1 MGGLRATLSR
11 LTIGA
16 KLAGV
21 TAVLL
26 AVIGGIMLLSARSGS
41 VDHRRALVN
50 NVAGRQPALVYRYI
64 EEVLL
69 RSHGQV
75 ADPEGT
81 RDALRHTSDA
91 LLDGGAVLA
100 VQGND
105 TTIHISGQTDPTVR
119 AKLAEFRRLV
129 DELTVVGDRLLAG
142 PTDTPAWL
150 ADTVRAS
157 ALVHVT
163 ANVGNDAV
171 GRMTTVSQR
180 TVRANAQRQIELAAL
195 GIVLALGLSWL
206 LGRTMVRRLRVL
218 TAMAQATAGGDLDVR
233 FPVKS
238 GDEIGELGAALNDMT
253 DNLAELLDR
262 LEVNAARDGFSNQL
276 LEAFEM
282 ADEEADAHTVVERA
296 MAEISESIPMEVLL
310 ADSSEAHLERVAT
323 NPSAGCPGCP
333 VESPFSCMAV
343 RRGSAVVFDS
353 SEALSA
359 CSKLQ
364 GRGSGAIS
372 AVCVPV
378 TFMGKALG
386 VVHATGPDGS
396 PPDAQVQAQLA
407 VLAAQAGS
415 RIGTVRAFQQSQL
428 QATTDGLTGLINRR
442 TLENQM
448 RQLVRSGEPFAIAM
462 ADLDRFK
469 QVNDTFGHDGGDRAL
484 RLFSQTMR
492 QAVRGGDIV
501 CRYGG
506 EEFVIVVR
514 NARCGEAVELLDRL
528 RVLLAAALNSGDTP
542 SFTASFGVTDSRAG
556 ESLDD
561 LLRVADQALLRA
573 KAEGRNRVVA
583 QDPDQIPS
591 A

>member
-1 MGGLRATLSR
+1 
-11 LTIGA
+11 
-16 KLAGV
+16 
-21 TAVLL
+21 
-26 AVIGGIMLLSARSGS
+26 
-41 VDHRRALVN
+41 
-50 NVAGRQPALVYRYI
+50 
-64 EEVLL
+64 
-69 RSHGQV
+69 
-75 ADPEGT
+75 
-81 RDALRHTSDA
+81 
-91 LLDGGAVLA
+91 
-100 VQGND
+100 
-105 TTIHISGQTDPTVR
+105 
-119 AKLAEFRRLV
+119 
-129 DELTVVGDRLLAG
+129 
-142 PTDTPAWL
+142 
-150 ADTVRAS
+150 
-157 ALVHVT
+157 
-163 ANVGNDAV
+163 VGNDAV

-180 TVRANAQRQIELAAL
+180 AVRANAQRQIELAAL
-195 GIVLALGLSWL
+195 GIILALGLSWL

-218 TAMAQATAGGDLDVR
+218 TEMAQATARGDLEVR
-233 FPVKS
+233 FPGES
-238 GDEIGELGAALNDMT
+238 GDEIGDLGLALNDMA
-253 DNLAELLDR
+253 DNLAGLLGR
-262 LEVNAARDGFSNQL
+262 LEENAARDGFSNQL

-282 ADEEADAHTVVERA
+282 ADEETDAHTVVERA
-296 MAEISESIPMEVLL
+296 MEEISASTPMEMLL
-310 ADSSEAHLERVAT
+310 ADSSEAHLERVAASPT
-323 NPSAGCPGCP
+323 AGCPGCP

-353 SEALSA
+353 SEALNA
-359 CSKLQ
+359 CTKLR
-364 GRGSGAIS
+364 GRERGPFS

-386 VVHATGPDGS
+386 VVHATGPEGA
-396 PPDAQVQAQLA
+396 PPDAQAVARLT
-407 VLAAQAGS
+407 VLATQAGS

-492 QAVRGGDIV
+492 QAVRAGDVV

-506 EEFVIVVR
+506 EEFVIVLR

-556 ESLDD
+556 GNFDE
-561 LLRVADQALLRA
+561 LLRIADQALLTA

-583 QDPDQIPS
+583 HDPDQVAS
-591 A
+591 T